1 MKNGRKYWIVICG
14 LLLVTQVVA
23 AARFL
28 SVDNVN
34 LAFALEYFDPLN
46 HQPQPPGYPL
56 FVLFARGCNFL
67 LRSVEYTFLFV
78 SLLITG
84 LCLAVTAALGRRMF
98 SEWTGRA
105 AVLLLLVNPVFWQ
118 TGATSP

>member
-1 MKNGRKYWIVICG
+1 MDRITTGRKYWVFVCA
-14 LLLVTQVVA
+14 LLLLTQVVA

-56 FVLFARGCNFL
+56 FVLFARAVNYL
-67 LRSVEYTFLFV
+67 LRNVEYTFLFV
-78 SLLITG
+78 SVFITG
-84 LCLAVTAALGRRMF
+84 LCLAVTVALGRRMF
-98 SEWTGRA
+98 SEWAGRA
-105 AVLLLLVNPVFWQ
+105 AALLLLVNP
-118 TGATSP
+118 

>member
-1 MKNGRKYWIVICG
+1 AFRVEHLVVFRPPMERMLKNGRKYWWIVCA
-14 LLLVTQVVA
+14 LLLLTQVVA

-56 FVLFARGCNFL
+56 FVLFARGVNFVFG
-67 LRSVEYTFLFV
+67 SVEHTFLFASV
-78 SLLITG
+78 FATG
-84 LCLAVTAALGRRMF
+84 LSLV
-98 SEWTGRA
+98 
-105 AVLLLLVNPVFWQ
+105 VL
-118 TGATSP
+118 